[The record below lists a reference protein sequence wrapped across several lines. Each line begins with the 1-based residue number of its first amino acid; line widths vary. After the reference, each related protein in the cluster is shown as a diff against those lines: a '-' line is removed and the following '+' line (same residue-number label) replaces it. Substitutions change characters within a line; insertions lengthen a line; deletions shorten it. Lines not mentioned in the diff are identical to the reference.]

1 MEVKAMYSIFRYIE
15 DVMYIN
21 VREHR
26 RDMQSKIESPE
37 KLTT

>member
-1 MEVKAMYSIFRYIE
+1 MYSIFRYIE

-37 KLTT
+37 KG